1 MGSAFPTSTE
11 TFIPLKWAYAL
22 NEDKFYAFLGWVFFL
37 EADGTHFFKEFIIN
51 TQINV
56 LQN

>member
-37 EADGTHFFKEFIIN
+37 EADGTHSFKEFIIN
-51 TQINV
+51 T
-56 LQN
+56 